1 LSKFSENTYKVRIQS
16 WEKKGVII
24 EMRNE
29 RSSDLKDEV
38 QVDEIQKKKSLE
50 DSISFSFL
58 GEHGTKDQIT
68 WS

>member
-1 LSKFSENTYKVRIQS
+1 
-16 WEKKGVII
+16 
-24 EMRNE
+24 MRNE

-68 WS
+68 

>member
-1 LSKFSENTYKVRIQS
+1 LVKNLPAIQETWVQS
-16 WEKKGVII
+16 LGTEDKLIKHL
-24 EMRNE
+24 N
-29 RSSDLKDEV
+29 EV

-68 WS
+68 